1 MGKIAAGYAVI
12 FIVLFSCG
20 FSEKAFCATPEGN
33 PCYDNQ
39 REDLRQADSEGHSQQ
54 PDPYD
59 RLEVPDAPTVS
70 LFKKITIGMSMR
82 QVIDLIGPP
91 CDTKQYMT
99 GKNFIPFYTG
109 TDTVRLEV
117 IYKGEGRI
125 IFTGRPLR
133 VYQIVTDPNES
144 GYKE

>member
-1 MGKIAAGYAVI
+1 MGKIAAVYAVI
-12 FIVLFSCG
+12 FIVLFSCN
-20 FSEKAFCATPEGN
+20 FSEKAFCVTPEGKPN
-33 PCYDNQ
+33 YDIQ
-39 REDLRQADSEGHSQQ
+39 REDLRQAVSEVKSPQ
-54 PDPYD
+54 PDPDD
-59 RLEVPDAPTVS
+59 RPGVPAVPSVS
-70 LFKKITIGMSMR
+70 LFEKITIGMSMR
-82 QVIDLIGPP
+82 QVVDLIGPP

-125 IFTGRPLR
+125 TFAGRPLR
-133 VYQIVTDPNES
+133 VYQIVTDPNEA